1 MANEKDEI
9 IESEN
14 NEKERFKEKINRQK
28 NIQKP
33 NLFVSL
39 QVRFSTLVYIIVIFN
54 FQNKPYFLRWTIL
67 RYKKL

>member
-9 IESEN
+9 IESES
-14 NEKERFKEKINRQK
+14 NEKERLKEKINRQK

-39 QVRFSTLVYIIVIFN
+39 QVRFSTLVYIN
-54 FQNKPYFLRWTIL
+54 CYF
-67 RYKKL
+67 